1 VCSFAFCSSRKR
13 GGVEGVEDAEGGKG
27 GKELLAAYKR
37 VADVLLPAMR
47 GRNHLYHTTYAKDT
61 TTIVVL
67 HPEETHQQQQQ
78 QQQQQRPLRAA
89 GAAGAAR
96 KGAGAGEAV
105 VVGGITFR
113 VVRAGG
119 GAIVIDVL
127 TLYVNRLFRGANRLF
142 RIRQS
147 LCRRAYTVRCCGS
160 HCFNV
165 L

>member
-1 VCSFAFCSSRKR
+1 MEGVE
-13 GGVEGVEDAEGGKG
+13 GGKGVEGGEGVEDMEGGESGKGGKG

-67 HPEETHQQQQQ
+67 HPEE
-78 QQQQQRPLRAA
+78 RAA
-89 GAAGAAR
+89 GAAGA
-96 KGAGAGEAV
+96 GAGVKTGAGTGEAV

-127 TLYVNRLFRGANRLF
+127 TLYVNRLFRGVNRLF
-142 RIRQS
+142 RAGQYR
-147 LCRRAYTVRCCGS
+147 CRRAYTVRVVVQLS
-160 HCFNV
+160 RATV
-165 L
+165 IV